1 MRRRFFGTLLWL
13 FLLPIVGFGK
23 LLWFTLLLLPRLR
36 LRTLMTFVGL
46 IVAVSL
52 PGPVAA
58 TLSDAGVWPLGQ
70 VILLRGAAVLS
81 VPVLWFGL
89 RSRGLWRLLRWSW
102 RAGSS
107 PRRSRASERA
117 SGAGAR
123 QAVSAVASRVGP

>member
-13 FLLPIVGFGK
+13 FLLPIVGFGR
-23 LLWFTLLLLPRLR
+23 LLWSTLLLFSRLR
-36 LRTLMTFVGL
+36 IRTVLTLVGL

-58 TLSDAGVWPLGQ
+58 TISDAGVWPPGQ

-89 RSRGLWRLLRWSW
+89 RSRGLMRML
-102 RAGSS
+102 
-107 PRRSRASERA
+107 RRSW
-117 SGAGAR
+117 
-123 QAVSAVASRVGP
+123 